1 MTRWYN
7 VVMTTCIL
15 RVRLRVYLKVIQGCP
30 LMAPSIP
37 NLVLH
42 PRTNRRRGGASVL
55 CLAGLMTLATA
66 GCSGGDKSSTNG
78 AMDFRQRS
86 GATNVVTQAIVE
98 QPLVETIQAVGTARA
113 LQSVV
118 LYPEAAGIVRRVQL
132 SANTWV
138 NVGDTLLELDT
149 RDERL
154 AVELAEV
161 QLADAERLVRRYKQ
175 VNLEN
180 TNLPESQI
188 DAAIATADTARIT
201 LDQAQVTLDRRF
213 IRAPFAGVVG
223 ITEIDAGDRI
233 DTSTQ
238 VTTLD
243 DRSQLLVNFAVPEVY
258 VGKIL
263 PGTSVEVRLWDG
275 ADQPLS
281 GEVIAV
287 DSRIDPTSRAFVA
300 RAAIDNASDQYRPGM
315 AFEISVRAERG
326 AFKAVPDVAVQWG
339 ADGAYIWT
347 SVDGK
352 AVRRDVQLVKRL
364 AGEILIEVDAPLGTR
379 VVTEGVQAVRAGAAL
394 KDLNPISS
402 GEDTSRTAAEL
413 RSDSDAPNNG

>member
-1 MTRWYN
+1 MGSMIFN
-7 VVMTTCIL
+7 ISS
-15 RVRLRVYLKVIQGCP
+15 RVRAQRKSRNAAQ
-30 LMAPSIP
+30 
-37 NLVLH
+37 
-42 PRTNRRRGGASVL
+42 L
-55 CLAGLMTLATA
+55 CLAAMAMVVSA
-66 GCSGGDKSSTNG
+66 GCSEQDADSDNG
-78 AMDFRQRS
+78 AQSFRQRS
-86 GATNVVTQAIVE
+86 SVTPVVTQAIVE
-98 QPLVETIQAVGTARA
+98 QSLIETIQAVGTARA
-113 LQSVV
+113 LHSVV
-118 LYPEAAGIVRRVQL
+118 LYPEAAGIVRAVHL

-138 NVGDTLLELDT
+138 DVGDTLLELDN

-180 TNLPESQI
+180 ANLAESQI
-188 DAAIATADTARIT
+188 DTAIATADTARIT
-201 LDQAQVTLDRRF
+201 LDQARVTLDRRF

-223 ITEIDAGDRI
+223 ITEIDSGDRI

-258 VGKIL
+258 VGKVL
-263 PGTSVEVRLWDG
+263 PGNSVEVRLWDG

-287 DSRIDPTSRAFVA
+287 DSRIDPTSRSFTA
-300 RAAIDNASDQYRPGM
+300 RAVIDNVSDQYRPGM

-364 AGEILIEVDAPLGTR
+364 AGEILIEADIALGTR
-379 VVTEGVQAVRAGAAL
+379 VITEGVQAVRAGATL
-394 KDLNPISS
+394 KDLNPINNPTES
-402 GEDTSRTAAEL
+402 SRTAAEL
-413 RSDSDAPNNG
+413 RPDSDAPNNG

>member
-1 MTRWYN
+1 MGSMIFN
-7 VVMTTCIL
+7 ISS
-15 RVRLRVYLKVIQGCP
+15 RVRAQ
-30 LMAPSIP
+30 
-37 NLVLH
+37 
-42 PRTNRRRGGASVL
+42 RRRRNAALL
-55 CLAGLMTLATA
+55 CLAAMAMVVSA
-66 GCSGGDKSSTNG
+66 GCSEQDADSDNG
-78 AMDFRQRS
+78 AQSFRQRS
-86 GATNVVTQAIVE
+86 SVTPVVTQAIVE
-98 QPLVETIQAVGTARA
+98 QSLIETIQAVGTARA
-113 LQSVV
+113 LHSVV
-118 LYPEAAGIVRRVQL
+118 LYPEAAGIVRAVHL

-138 NVGDTLLELDT
+138 DVGDTLLELDN

-180 TNLPESQI
+180 ANLAESQI
-188 DAAIATADTARIT
+188 DTAIATADTARIT
-201 LDQAQVTLDRRF
+201 LDQARVTLDRRF

-223 ITEIDAGDRI
+223 ITEIDSGDRI

-258 VGKIL
+258 VGKVL
-263 PGTSVEVRLWDG
+263 PGNSIEVRLWDG
-275 ADQPLS
+275 ADQPLA

-287 DSRIDPTSRAFVA
+287 DSRIDPTSRSFTA
-300 RAAIDNASDQYRPGM
+300 RAVIDNVSDQYRPGM

-364 AGEILIEVDAPLGTR
+364 AGEILIEADIALGTR
-379 VVTEGVQAVRAGAAL
+379 VITEGVQAVRAGATL
-394 KDLNPISS
+394 KDLNPINNPTES
-402 GEDTSRTAAEL
+402 SRTAAEL
-413 RSDSDAPNNG
+413 RPDSDAPNNG

>member
-1 MTRWYN
+1 MGSMIFN
-7 VVMTTCIL
+7 ISFP
-15 RVRLRVYLKVIQGCP
+15 VRAQ
-30 LMAPSIP
+30 
-37 NLVLH
+37 
-42 PRTNRRRGGASVL
+42 RRSRNAALL
-55 CLAGLMTLATA
+55 CLAAMAMVVSA
-66 GCSGGDKSSTNG
+66 GCSEQDADSDNG
-78 AMDFRQRS
+78 AQSFRQRS
-86 GATNVVTQAIVE
+86 SVTPVVTQAIVE
-98 QPLVETIQAVGTARA
+98 QSLIETIQAVGTARA
-113 LQSVV
+113 LHSVV
-118 LYPEAAGIVRRVQL
+118 LYPEAAGIVRAVHL

-138 NVGDTLLELDT
+138 DVGDTLLELDN

-180 TNLPESQI
+180 ANLAESQI
-188 DAAIATADTARIT
+188 DTAIATADTARIT
-201 LDQAQVTLDRRF
+201 LDQARVTLDRRF

-223 ITEIDAGDRI
+223 ITEIDSGDRI

-258 VGKIL
+258 VGKVL
-263 PGTSVEVRLWDG
+263 PGNSVEVRLWDG

-287 DSRIDPTSRAFVA
+287 DSRIDPTSRSFTA
-300 RAAIDNASDQYRPGM
+300 RAVIDNVSDQYRPGM

-364 AGEILIEVDAPLGTR
+364 AGEILIEADIALGTR
-379 VVTEGVQAVRAGAAL
+379 VITEGVQAVRAGATL
-394 KDLNPISS
+394 KDLNPINNPTES
-402 GEDTSRTAAEL
+402 SRTAAEL
-413 RSDSDAPNNG
+413 RPDSDAPNNG

>member
-1 MTRWYN
+1 MAFASPM
-7 VVMTTCIL
+7 VSTTSLYLRIKR
-15 RVRLRVYLKVIQGCP
+15 RVR
-30 LMAPSIP
+30 MAA
-37 NLVLH
+37 LVCV
-42 PRTNRRRGGASVL
+42 TVMG
-55 CLAGLMTLATA
+55 TLVTA
-66 GCSGGDKSSTNG
+66 GCSDRANNSYNG
-78 AMDFRQRS
+78 AEGFRQRNS
-86 GATNVVTQAIVE
+86 VTNVVTEAIAE
-98 QPLVETIQAVGTARA
+98 QPLIETIQAVGTARA
-113 LQSVV
+113 VHSVV
-118 LYPEAAGIVRRVQL
+118 LYPEAAGIVRAVYL
-132 SANTWV
+132 NANTWV
-138 NVGDTLLELDT
+138 DAGDTLLELDN

-175 VNLEN
+175 VNLET

-201 LDQAQVTLDRRF
+201 LDQARVTLDRRF

-223 ITEIDAGDRI
+223 ITEIDSGDRI

-243 DRSQLLVNFAVPEVY
+243 DRSQLLVNFVVPEVY

-263 PGTSVEVRLWDG
+263 PGTAVDVRLWDR

-281 GEVIAV
+281 GKIIAV
-287 DSRIDPTSRAFVA
+287 DSRIDPTSRGFTA
-300 RAAIDNASDQYRPGM
+300 RASIDNTSDAYRPGM

-347 SVDGK
+347 SMDGK
-352 AVRRDVQLVKRL
+352 AVRQDVQLVKRI
-364 AGEILIEVDAPLGTR
+364 AGEILIEADIPLGTR
-379 VVTEGVQAVRAGAAL
+379 VVTEGVQAVRAGATL
-394 KDLNPISS
+394 KDLNPLS
-402 GEDTSRTAAEL
+402 GGDDTSRTAAEL
-413 RSDSDAPNNG
+413 RPASDALNNG

>member
-1 MTRWYN
+1 MGSMIFN
-7 VVMTTCIL
+7 ISS
-15 RVRLRVYLKVIQGCP
+15 RVRAQRKSRNAAQ
-30 LMAPSIP
+30 
-37 NLVLH
+37 
-42 PRTNRRRGGASVL
+42 L
-55 CLAGLMTLATA
+55 CLAAMAMVVSA
-66 GCSGGDKSSTNG
+66 GCSEQDADSDNG
-78 AMDFRQRS
+78 AQSFRQRS
-86 GATNVVTQAIVE
+86 SVTPVVTQAIVE
-98 QPLVETIQAVGTARA
+98 QSLIETIQAVGTARA
-113 LQSVV
+113 LHSVV
-118 LYPEAAGIVRRVQL
+118 LYPEAAGIVRAVHL

-138 NVGDTLLELDT
+138 DVGDTLLELDN

-180 TNLPESQI
+180 ANLAESQI
-188 DAAIATADTARIT
+188 DTAIATADTARIT
-201 LDQAQVTLDRRF
+201 LDQARVTLDRRF

-223 ITEIDAGDRI
+223 ITEIDSGDRI

-258 VGKIL
+258 VGKVL
-263 PGTSVEVRLWDG
+263 PGNSVEVRLWDG

-287 DSRIDPTSRAFVA
+287 DSRIDPTSRSFTA
-300 RAAIDNASDQYRPGM
+300 RAVIDNVSDQYRPGM

-364 AGEILIEVDAPLGTR
+364 AGEILIEADIALGTR
-379 VVTEGVQAVRAGAAL
+379 VITEGVQAVRAGATL
-394 KDLNPISS
+394 KDLNPINNPTES
-402 GEDTSRTAAEL
+402 SRTAAEL
-413 RSDSDAPNNG
+413 RPDSNAPNNG